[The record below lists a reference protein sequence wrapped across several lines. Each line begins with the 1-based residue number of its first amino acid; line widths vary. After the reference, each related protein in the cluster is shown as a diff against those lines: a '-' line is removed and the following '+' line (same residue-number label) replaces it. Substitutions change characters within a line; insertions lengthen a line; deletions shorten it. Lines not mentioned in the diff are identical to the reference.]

1 MSIASVAAQQS
12 QAAAASSSA
21 STSST
26 SGTSALSSLSGN
38 MNSFLQMLMTQLQNQ
53 DPTSPMDPN
62 AYTTELVQF
71 SGVQQQINTN
81 TSLTQLI
88 QLTQGSEMLQASS
101 IVGKTVTLNSTQLPL
116 QNGSASLQFTA
127 PTAEPVTISVYNS
140 SGTAVRNVSLQANA
154 GSNSWTWNGTSDSGT
169 TLPDGAYT
177 VAVAGGLTGSTPS
190 ALSFTVNGT
199 VTGVSTANNAVQL
212 QLGTMQT
219 SMGNVQQVGN

>member
-26 SGTSALSSLSGN
+26 SGASALSSLSGN

-62 AYTTELVQF
+62 AFTTELVQF

-81 TSLTQLI
+81 SSLTQLI

-101 IVGKTVTLNSTQLPL
+101 IVGKTVALKSTQVPL

-127 PTAEPVTISVYNS
+127 PAAEPVTISVFNS
-140 SGTAVRNVSLQANA
+140 SGTAVRSVSLQANS
-154 GSNSWTWNGTSDSGT
+154 GSNSWTWNGTSDAGT
-169 TLPDGAYT
+169 SLPDGPYT
-177 VAVAGGLTGSTPS
+177 VAVLGGPTGTAPS
-190 ALSFTVNGT
+190 ALPFTVNGT
-199 VTGVSTANNAVQL
+199 VTGVSTSNNAVQL
-212 QLGTMQT
+212 QLGAMQT